1 MAIELIWILVMTTA
15 LFAGILSGIPVMLVI
30 AGVPT
35 LVALAASALGHF
47 DLVYFQAVPQRV
59 FGVMEN
65 TLLIAVPLF
74 VLVGALLDRSKQA
87 ERMLTNINRLFGGT
101 RQGLALSVIV
111 VSALI
116 AASTGIIGATI
127 VMLGTLSLPTLLG
140 AGIDKRTASGLIC
153 ACGTLGQIIPPSIV
167 LILLGDQV
175 SNAYFEAQQAAGNF
189 APDPVTVGD
198 LFAGAMLP
206 GLTLVALYALWV
218 LFRLRGQRPTTTATA
233 DGAPPAPGIPLAE
246 VATGILPTLA
256 LIVSVLGSI
265 LMGLATPTEA
275 AGVGVGGAILVA
287 AAQLSPAMKRHALA
301 TAALAAALLAAAA
314 SGFVRVDFSGGAL
327 TATPGTLIAGGLVA
341 LVLAGLGRA
350 AIALAKARIL
360 IPAITET
367 LMVSGMIF
375 GIVIAASIL
384 SLVFR
389 GFGGDEMVR
398 EVMHAVPGGAWGML
412 WVTML
417 VVFLLGFL
425 LEFVEIIF
433 IVIPIVG
440 PVILQGQI
448 DPVWFAILFAMNLQT
463 SFLTPPF
470 GFALFYF
477 RSVAPAGVTT
487 ADIYRSIIPF
497 VVIQLVAIGLLAL
510 FPPLATWLPDVLF

>member
-1 MAIELIWILVMTTA
+1 MTIELAWILVMVVA
-15 LFAGILSGIPVMLVI
+15 LFAGILSGLPVMLVI

-35 LVALAASALGHF
+35 LVGLAAAGFGQF
-47 DLVYFQAVPQRV
+47 DLTYFQAVPQRV

-65 TLLIAVPLF
+65 SLLIAVPLF
-74 VLVGALLDRSKQA
+74 VLVGVLLDRSKQA
-87 ERMLTNINRLFGGT
+87 ERMLANINRLFGDT
-101 RQGLALSVIV
+101 RAGLALSVIV

-127 VMLGTLSLPTLLG
+127 VMLGTISLPVLLN
-140 AGIDKRTASGLIC
+140 AGIDKRSSSGLIC

-175 SNAYFEAQQAAGNF
+175 SNAYIEAQQQAGNF

-206 GLTLVALYALWV
+206 GFLLVALYALYV
-218 LFRLRGQRPTTTATA
+218 LWRLREATPA
-233 DGAPPAPGIPLAE
+233 QEAEASASRAPGIGLGE
-246 VATGILPTLA
+246 VVSGILPTLA
-256 LIVSVLGSI
+256 LIFSVLGSI

-275 AGVGVGGAILVA
+275 AGVGVGGAMLIA
-287 AAQLSPAMKRHALA
+287 AAQISPAMKRLAQTTALLVVGLLGA
-301 TAALAAALLAAAA
+301 TAFGLLQ
-314 SGFVRVDFSGGAL
+314 VDFSSGHL
-327 TATPGTLIAGGLVA
+327 DATMATLFTGLLVA
-341 LVLAGLGRA
+341 MLLTGLAVAAVALIRTRVLIG
-350 AIALAKARIL
+350 AIA
-360 IPAITET
+360 ET
-367 LMVSGMIF
+367 LTVSGMIF

-389 GFGGDEMVR
+389 GFGGDGMVAQ
-398 EVMHAVPGGAWGML
+398 VMQAVPGGTWGML
-412 WVTML
+412 AMTML
-417 VVFLLGFL
+417 VVFLLGFI

-440 PVILQGQI
+440 PVILQGDI
-448 DPVWFAILFAMNLQT
+448 SPVWFAILIAMNLQT

-477 RSVAPAGVTT
+477 RAVAPPGITT
-487 ADIYRSIIPF
+487 GDIYRAVVPF
-497 VVIQLVAIGLLAL
+497 VVIQVIAIAILAL
-510 FPPLATWLPDVLF
+510 FPPLATWLPGVLFR